1 VNPIERLDD
10 VAMNE
15 VHLTTPV
22 AADALAGLQLG
33 DVVYLTG
40 AVYTAREGVYR
51 KVVDEGA
58 GLPDSVRALTNVNFH
73 CSPAAAVRSDGTYA
87 VEAVTATASFRFGK
101 SMTRWFERSGAR
113 VVLGKAGLTSV
124 AYREWFVPHG
134 AVYLTTVGY
143 GMGAAYGQC
152 IRRVLDVHWLAE
164 LGIAQ
169 ALWVL
174 EVERLG
180 PFLVEGDPAGRS
192 LFELANREIN
202 LRLEE
207 VYADLPPFAMARFG
221 ETVTRTDD
229 VVTPPP
235 SGTTVPRRPA

>member
-1 VNPIERLDD
+1 MTDARSEPGRAVGLDD
-10 VAMNE
+10 LAMDE
-15 VHLTTPV
+15 VRLTTPV
-22 AADALAGLQLG
+22 SAEDVARLKLG
-33 DVVYLTG
+33 DVVYVDG

-51 KVVDEGA
+51 KVVDEGR
-58 GLPDSVRALTNVNFH
+58 GLPPSVARLTNVNFH
-73 CSPAAAVRSDGTYA
+73 CSPAASVAPGGGYR

-101 SMTRWFERSGAR
+101 SLARWFEASGAR
-113 VVLGKAGLTSV
+113 VIIGKAGLTER

-143 GMGAAYGQC
+143 GLGATYGRC
-152 IRRVLDVHWLAE
+152 IRRVIEVHWLEE

-192 LFELANREIN
+192 LFALANREIN
-202 LRLEE
+202 RRLTE
-207 VYADLPPFAMARFG
+207 VYAGLPRYAMGRFG
-221 ETVTRTDD
+221 EASPLDEIV
-229 VVTPPP
+229 
-235 SGTTVPRRPA
+235 